1 MIIKSLRHK
10 VRSSKY
16 SVNYIFDGL
25 PKERKDQWV
34 IYQNITDG
42 FTRESII
49 QELNANAEY
58 LSSTLQRKKTI
69 RFHEILAFSH
79 LNEKDL
85 NREKLQRIAHKY
97 LQLRDPDSAS
107 LAICVPHIEK
117 HTHIHILLTSNAMGS
132 TKSGDMRMSNARYYE
147 IRRSMER
154 WVLQTYPE
162 LHQSTVY
169 LPKEEIH
176 QLLPKKYQA
185 QRRIAEVSA
194 PKQSKGTAKAK
205 VSVLVKEILE
215 KSTSMEDFV
224 KRINKQNGFHTY
236 SRKGKLSGIIH
247 EQKKKYRFST
257 LGINLL
263 EENFN
268 VLSRMSKLE
277 TIHEKKKEISQSR
290 ER

>member
-16 SVNYIFDGL
+16 SVNYIFDGM

-34 IYQNITDG
+34 IYQNISDG

-49 QELNANAEY
+49 GELNENAEF
-58 LSSTLQRKKTI
+58 LSATLKRKKTI

-97 LQLRDPDSAS
+97 LQLRDPDGSA
-107 LAICVPHIEK
+107 LAICLPHIEK
-117 HTHIHILLTSNAMGS
+117 HTHIHIILTSNSLGS
-132 TKSGDMRMSNARYYE
+132 SKSGDMRMSNARYYE
-147 IRRSMER
+147 IRRNMER

-162 LHQSTVY
+162 LHHSTVY

-176 QLLPKKYQA
+176 QLLPEKYQV
-185 QRRIAEVSA
+185 QRRLLEVSK
-194 PKQSKGTAKAK
+194 PKQSKGSTKAK
-205 VSVLVKEILE
+205 ISEVVKEVLE
-215 KSTSMEDFV
+215 KSISLEDFAI
-224 KRINKQNGFHTY
+224 RINNQKDFKTY
-236 SRKGKLSGIIH
+236 SRRGKLTGILH

-268 VLSRMSKLE
+268 VLSRMSELE
-277 TIHEKKKEISQSR
+277 TFKEKEKEISKSN